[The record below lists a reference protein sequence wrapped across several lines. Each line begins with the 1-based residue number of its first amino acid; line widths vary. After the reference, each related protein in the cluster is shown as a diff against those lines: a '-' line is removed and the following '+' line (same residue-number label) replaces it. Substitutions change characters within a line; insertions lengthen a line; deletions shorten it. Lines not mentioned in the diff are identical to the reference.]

1 MMRIAITGATG
12 LVGTALTAFLHE
24 AGHTV
29 IPISRGKVPGGVQWD
44 PANGQLDAAPL
55 TGVDAVVHLAG
66 ENIAAERW
74 TEARKHELR
83 ISRVEPTDL
92 LARILAGMNEKPGVL
107 VSASAVGIYGD
118 CGDAIVDETTPPADD
133 FLGRLVVAW
142 EAAAEPARDAG
153 IRVVHPRFA
162 PILAAEGGALA
173 RMLTPFR
180 LGLGGPLAGGEHWMP
195 WVSIQDAVRAIVF
208 LIDRSSLDGP
218 FNIAAPGVLRNAEF
232 TQALAAAVHRPAIMP
247 VPRIALRLLFG
258 ELADA
263 ALLTS
268 TRVEPARLVAEGFRF
283 ELPDIEAALAAVT

>member
-1 MMRIAITGATG
+1 MMRVAITGATG

-29 IPISRGKVPGGVQWD
+29 IPISRGKVAGGVQWD
-44 PANGQLDAAPL
+44 PANGQLDAALL

-66 ENIAAERW
+66 ENIAAKRW

-83 ISRVEPTDL
+83 TSRVEPTDL
-92 LARILAGMNEKPGVL
+92 LARTLAGMNEKPGVL

-118 CGDAIVDETTPPADD
+118 CGDTIVDETTPAADD

-153 IRVVHPRFA
+153 IRVAHTRFA

-180 LGLGGPLAGGEHWMP
+180 LGLGGSLAGGEHWMP

-218 FNIAAPGVLRNAEF
+218 FNIAAPGVVRNAEF

-268 TRVEPARLVAEGFRF
+268 TRVEPARLVAAGFRF
-283 ELPDIEAALAAVT
+283 ELPDIEAALAVVT